1 MPEQLDEETRRLIEG
16 IAARARS
23 LVTEQPEAADEL
35 PVVRLASPETIAAEL
50 ADTVGLGLDAAPAQD
65 APALDAPAHSAFTHA
80 APAHP
85 AHPAHSA
92 DRLLA
97 AVDKIIGRSVRTDHP
112 LFVNQN
118 FAGADP
124 AAVAGDWLGAALN
137 TSAATYEI
145 APVFTLLERA
155 VLDKLARLAGFPSS
169 DRTGLP
175 AGVFTAGGSLAMLHA
190 LQLARHRASPE
201 VVAKGAAGAPSTV
214 LVGSSGHYATSK
226 AAALLGIGR
235 DRVVPVP
242 CDAEGAMRPDAL
254 AGLLAELDDVVA
266 VVATA
271 GTTVTGAFDPLD
283 PIADAC
289 AEFGV
294 WLHVDGAYGA
304 SALFSPRQRHR
315 LAGAE
320 RADSLNWNLHKMMGM
335 TQQCSTLLVREPWRL
350 ADAFAHSA
358 DYLFQPDKLHGELD
372 SGDSGF
378 MCGRR
383 ADVLKLWVTWKA
395 RGDAGF
401 AERIDRAVA
410 TADHVRR
417 RIRRSG
423 GRFAAVVEG
432 SFANVCLVWVPPELR
447 PLRLASAAVGP
458 DPVTDP
464 APSAASGRTGT
475 PTHEASCAASLSNET
490 PRAVSPH
497 REAPCEPPPGTEALD
512 RLNRLAPRIKAR
524 MQAQGTALI
533 GFQPVNGVNCF
544 RLIFMNPR
552 TGPAEADIMLDL
564 LERYG
569 AEEWPRLD

>member
-1 MPEQLDEETRRLIEG
+1 MHEKLDEPTGRLLEG
-16 IAARARS
+16 IVQRLHS
-23 LVTEQPEAADEL
+23 LIAEQPKAGDGL
-35 PVVRLASPETIAAEL
+35 PVVRFASPETIAADL
-50 ADTVGLGLDAAPAQD
+50 ADTVSLGLD
-65 APALDAPAHSAFTHA
+65 DAPAHGTAT
-80 APAHP
+80 AHD
-85 AHPAHSA
+85 A
-92 DRLLA
+92 DRLLS
-97 AVDKIIGRSVRTDHP
+97 AVDQIIERSVRTDHP

-118 FAGADP
+118 YAGADP
-124 AAVAGDWLGAALN
+124 VAVAGDWLGAALN

-155 VLDKLARLAGFPSS
+155 ALDKLAGLAGFPTSE
-169 DRTGLP
+169 TAGLP
-175 AGVFTAGGSLAMLHA
+175 PGVFTAGGSLAMLHA
-190 LQLARHRASPE
+190 LQLARHRARPE
-201 VVAKGAAGAPSTV
+201 VVAEGAAGAPARV
-214 LVGSSGHYATSK
+214 LVSENGHYATSK
-226 AAALLGIGR
+226 AAALMGIGR
-235 DRVVPVP
+235 DRVVTVA
-242 CDAEGAMRPDAL
+242 CDSEGAMRPDAL

-271 GTTVTGAFDPLD
+271 GTTVTGAFDPLE

-304 SALFSPRQRHR
+304 SALFSPGQRQR
-315 LAGAE
+315 LAGVE

-335 TQQCSTLLVREPWRL
+335 TQQCSVLLVREPWRL
-350 ADAFAHSA
+350 PAAFAGGA

-383 ADVLKLWVTWKA
+383 ADVLKLWLAWKA

-417 RIRRSG
+417 RIRHSE

-447 PLRLASAAVGP
+447 PLRLPVAVGQADRGAPQAAGPVLNP
-458 DPVTDP
+458 DQ
-464 APSAASGRTGT
+464 
-475 PTHEASCAASLSNET
+475 
-490 PRAVSPH
+490 
-497 REAPCEPPPGTEALD
+497 LD

-524 MQAQGTALI
+524 MQAEGTALI

-544 RLIFMNPR
+544 RLIFMSPR
-552 TGPAEADIMLDL
+552 TGPAEADIMLEL
-564 LERYG
+564 IERYG
-569 AEEWPRLD
+569 AEEWTRLD